1 MKRNFKRVLLVVL
14 SFALA
19 LCTLATVAACG
30 GAGHETLAPPEND
43 GLEKTEYSITV
54 LYPDGTAVVGVDV
67 RLVTFDDEPYSGAT
81 TGSDGVAK
89 IRAGKGL
96 EYYIVIN
103 DLPNGYVYE
112 SEDELAANETSK
124 TVYLESEN
132 ASNAYKLSVVTA
144 GGMAMKNVTVSLKDG
159 GTVISSKV
167 TNEEGIV
174 NIRVPVL
181 KEYAIEFTDLPTGYT
196 VVGDAVTSSDGGE
209 QTITVTS
216 SVITESMPKNYRYKM
231 DDIMYD
237 FSVTTSDGKTF
248 KLSDILKEKK
258 FVFINF
264 WATWCTPCKA
274 EFEDMEM
281 AYEKYKDDVAIIALS
296 TSDTLTQVVNFKAG
310 YSPQLTFDMA
320 VDEDNIYS
328 AFSEYAQN
336 AVPTSIFVDQYGK
349 ICNYIRGR
357 GTEAL
362 FNQEFARYTADD
374 YVQKAYDPNADETPI
389 ETVDKPDVEMDSSE
403 AIVKAIHQN
412 GFTGT
417 YSAEE
422 DGTTWPW
429 VLKDGALSAGNLK
442 HRNTTAIVYFE
453 FTLQEG
459 EFLTFDYKANT
470 EDVGNADIFSA
481 YIDGSWM
488 LDFDRVTDG
497 WKTCSLYTPLAESLD
512 SNDANKTHTLM
523 LIYTKDSSDSWLQG
537 EEFVSIKNMRS
548 VKTSELTGDVN
559 VFREAAWNYNEE
571 TKQWQNYVTPVY
583 NETDGYYHVGSA
595 NGPYL
600 LMNICSGTRYSNL
613 SISEYSGNG
622 YFKLA
627 ALNSFVPY
635 ISNGMS
641 KLPADYQD
649 SYLEDGKG
657 YAWFGV
663 NSALSNYVLVDRLLK
678 DTIDTMAKQF
688 AKTKYNG
695 NYLANYYNENVWLE
709 FCRYYDH
716 YVGEDMGKLNPLA
729 GICNKEAIE
738 ISDIGIDQPIHAVI
752 DRVLVPRGITYR
764 FDCTR
769 SGAYRIWSDL
779 SENKKFGSF
788 VFIEGNGEKDSMDA
802 PEDFEIYFTF
812 EEGKSYYISVALGS
826 PSDLGEMDFYV
837 EFVNESHD
845 QLYYAA
851 LGGYTW
857 LLDKNDNPVRD
868 DDGNI
873 ILVLL
878 RESDVHA
885 QKGDDGYYHQMLN
898 YGKENETLDSG
909 ATSYM
914 WIDMLGVG
922 NVFDYSL
929 KEMAQGYYFDDNGN
943 KVTIGFEELS
953 NGKIRFF
960 DFSRESGE
968 EFDGYRKDYTETILA
983 YAAQAE
989 RESADEPEG
998 MVKANEELVKLLT
1011 LALSRIDHDSEDN
1024 WLVFACFYRHF
1035 GVYAPEK

>member
-19 LCTLATVAACG
+19 LCMLATVAACG

-43 GLEKTEYSITV
+43 GLEKIEYSITV

-96 EYYIVIN
+96 EYYIAIN

-112 SEDELAANETSK
+112 SEDELAADETSK
-124 TVYLESEN
+124 IVYLESEN

-159 GTVISSKV
+159 GNVVSSKV
-167 TNEEGIV
+167 TNEEGVV
-174 NIRVPVL
+174 NIRVPAL
-181 KEYAIEFTDLPTGYT
+181 KEYAIELTDLPTGYT
-196 VVGDAVTSSDGGE
+196 VVGNAVTSSDGGE
-209 QTITVTS
+209 QTVTVTS
-216 SVITESMPKNYRYKM
+216 SVITDAMPKNYRYKM

-296 TSDTLTQVVNFKAG
+296 TSDTLAQVVNFKAG

-320 VDEDNIYS
+320 VDEGNLYS
-328 AFSEYAQN
+328 TFSEYAQN

-374 YVQKAYDPNADETPI
+374 YVQKAYDPNNDETPI

-453 FTLQEG
+453 FTLKEG
-459 EFLTFDYKANT
+459 EFLTFDYKTNT

-481 YIDGSWM
+481 YIDGSKM
-488 LDFDRVTDG
+488 LDFDRITDG
-497 WKTCSLYTPLAESLD
+497 WKTCSLYTPIAASVD
-512 SNDANKTHTLM
+512 PNDANETHTLM
-523 LIYTKDSSDSWLQG
+523 LVYTKDSSDGWLSG
-537 EEFVSIKNMRS
+537 EEFVSIKNVRS
-548 VKTSELTGDVN
+548 VKTNELTGDVN
-559 VFREAAWNYNEE
+559 VFREAAWNYNED
-571 TKQWQNYVTPVY
+571 TKQWQNYITPVY

-595 NGPYL
+595 DGPYL
-600 LMNICSGTRYSNL
+600 LMNMCSGTRYSNL

-622 YFKLA
+622 YFKMA
-627 ALNSFVPY
+627 GISAFISY
-635 ISNGMS
+635 ISNGLS
-641 KLPADYQD
+641 NPPYN
-649 SYLEDGKG
+649 SYISSAKG
-657 YAWFGV
+657 YSWFGTY
-663 NSALSNYVLVDRLLK
+663 SSIPDYCLVDRLLK
-678 DTIDTMAKQF
+678 ETIDTMAKQF

-695 NYLANYYNENVWLE
+695 EVLANYYNENVWLE

-716 YVGEDMGKLNPLA
+716 YAGEDMGKLNPLT
-729 GICNKEAIE
+729 GLCEKEAIE
-738 ISDIGIDQPIHAVI
+738 IMEIGKENAIHAVI
-752 DRVLVPRGITYR
+752 DRTLVPRGIMYR
-764 FDCTR
+764 FDCQTT
-769 SGAYRIWSDL
+769 GAYRIWSDL
-779 SENKKFGSF
+779 AENKKYGGFVYVEGIGVNESQDANENFDLYASF
-788 VFIEGNGEKDSMDA
+788 EA
-802 PEDFEIYFTF
+802 
-812 EEGKSYYISVALGS
+812 GKTYYISVAFGL
-826 PSDLGEMDFYV
+826 PNDWGEMDFYID
-837 EFVNESHD
+837 FVGETHD
-845 QLYYAA
+845 ELSYATP
-851 LGGYTW
+851 GGYTW
-857 LLDKNDNPVRD
+857 MLDENGNAIYDEDDNVVI
-868 DDGNI
+868 I
-873 ILVLL
+873 IL
-878 RESDVHA
+878 RTANVHA
-885 QKGDDGYYHQMLN
+885 ELDRDGYYHQILN
-898 YGKENETLDSG
+898 YGESGEMIDNG

-922 NVFDYSL
+922 NMFDYSL
-929 KEMAQGYYFDDNGN
+929 KEIAQGYYVDSTG
-943 KVTIGFEELS
+943 KQVTIGFEELS
-953 NGKIRFF
+953 NGKIGFF
-960 DFSRESGE
+960 DFSKEAGE
-968 EFDGYRKDYTETILA
+968 EFEGYREDYTQTILE
-983 YAAQAE
+983 YAEQAE
-989 RESADEPEG
+989 KGSADDPDG
-998 MVKANEELVKLLT
+998 MVKANAELVKLLT
-1011 LALSRIDHDSEDN
+1011 LALSRIDHDSEDD
-1024 WLVFACFYRHF
+1024 WFSFACFYRHF